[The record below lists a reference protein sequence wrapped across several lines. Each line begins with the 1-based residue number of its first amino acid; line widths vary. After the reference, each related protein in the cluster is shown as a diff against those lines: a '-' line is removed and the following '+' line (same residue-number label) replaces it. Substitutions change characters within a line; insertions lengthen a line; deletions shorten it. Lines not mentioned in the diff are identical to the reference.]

1 MTESGTDKLLNK
13 ANFKYNP
20 TRPQSILEDSGADV
34 TELIRTSEQVK
45 AERNPI
51 PFKNTPYENSPQKW
65 DTSPSLSYRSPT
77 LSLTHHLILK
87 TSKSLLNNEAQ
98 QLTLQKNSRKFFF
111 LFPRLRPKQWLVN
124 DKREGKIKEGYE
136 EIRPSPAGSNTIA

>member
-1 MTESGTDKLLNK
+1 MGHL
-13 ANFKYNP
+13 
-20 TRPQSILEDSGADV
+20 
-34 TELIRTSEQVK
+34 TS
-45 AERNPI
+45 
-51 PFKNTPYENSPQKW
+51 
-65 DTSPSLSYRSPT
+65 SLSYRSPT
-77 LSLTHHLILK
+77 LSLTHHLKLK

-111 LFPRLRPKQWLVN
+111 HLFPCLRPKQWLVN